1 MKLHKMKTL
10 AGAVA
15 LLTVSAS
22 GSVFAAFTGN
32 AGNSSVLFNAYES
45 VSGYSFALDTGLRK
59 DDINSS
65 FTGVSFNLAAD
76 ANWTS
81 FLSHVGASH
90 LADIKWNVIAADTN
104 AGSIDSD
111 PVSYLTTGATAGV
124 PPVPSGTTN
133 QQLNSWG
140 GNFNSYVSASG
151 NIDAT
156 GFVGGNSTLHLKEGS
171 ADYASFEFAEGT
183 NWNTKANF
191 DTTAGLGDTLS
202 FYEITK
208 NGTRNLNEVSA
219 SLLGTATLSDAGG
232 LTISPSAVS
241 PIPEVESWAML
252 LAGLGMMGAI
262 TRRRSPSAS

>member
-15 LLTVSAS
+15 LLTLSAS

-32 AGNSSVLFNAYES
+32 QGNSSVLFNAYEF

-59 DDINSS
+59 DDITSS
-65 FTGVSFNLAAD
+65 FTGVSFNLTTD
-76 ANWTS
+76 ANWTF

-90 LADIKWNVIAADTN
+90 VADIKWNVIAADTN

-111 PVSYLTTGATAGV
+111 PVSYLTTGPATGV
-124 PPVPSGTTN
+124 PAGTTN
-133 QQLNSWG
+133 TQLGSWG

-156 GFVGGNSTLHLKEGS
+156 GFVGGNSTLHLKDGT
-171 ADYASFEFAEGT
+171 ADYASFEIAEGN
-183 NWNTKANF
+183 NWKTKANF

-208 NGTRNLNEVSA
+208 NGTLNLNKVNA
-219 SLLGTATLSDAGG
+219 TLLGVATLSDAGG

-262 TRRRSPSAS
+262 ARRRSPLAS